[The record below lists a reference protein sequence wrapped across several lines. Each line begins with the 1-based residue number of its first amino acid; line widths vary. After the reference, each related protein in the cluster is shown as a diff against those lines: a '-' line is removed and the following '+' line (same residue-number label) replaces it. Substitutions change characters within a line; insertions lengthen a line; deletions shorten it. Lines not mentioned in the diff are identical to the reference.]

1 MGRTCWADVIQNSRA
16 IARLIW
22 YQVPPYLT
30 KERNGGKEEMMMA
43 MKEKRLALDLV
54 EGCVLWD

>member
-16 IARLIW
+16 IARLTW

-30 KERNGGKEEMMMA
+30 VDRNGGKEEMIMA
-43 MKEKRLALDLV
+43 MKEKRLDMV
-54 EGCVLWD
+54 EGVFHS